1 MGLID
6 LELFTSLSEPA
17 IEVCWVISAFELLL
31 RDYKVCER
39 WTHPTGALVHP
50 LLFSEVVPLPHQLDA
65 SVPFNDS

>member
-1 MGLID
+1 MTLLLNPRSMLGGK
-6 LELFTSLSEPA
+6 
-17 IEVCWVISAFELLL
+17 SAFEPLL

-39 WTHPTGALVHP
+39 WTHPAGALVHP